1 VKKISDMKFGLE
13 WEPKLAEIMLR
24 FPWQD
29 DAFSMADP
37 AQVCN
42 KCGRAPGSVNHRT
55 EMSVSLIRSSEMV
68 SGAHDFEPRG
78 LFSEAEI
85 AAAREEWRRRMADL
99 PTKEALD
106 VWHGIH
112 ALALS
117 KFTALLV
124 GSCKAKTSD
133 DIEALGC
140 TGCAANGLTIENA
153 QFIRLGLA
161 GSGVGLPCFVPP
173 DRFCLVHGVSG
184 GLQDGQSQQ
193 YAERV
198 EDISRPLTPAEA
210 GHNKLVSAARR
221 GRTEHD
227 THSMLH
233 GHELPKSWQA
243 MDGGEG
249 GAEVE
254 TFEQVVEG
262 LRAAGGIEP
271 VRLGAHTWKCDEH
284 TETDWTCRY
293 CLAQAVVEGELTP
306 VVRVAGPM
314 GVGEVMASDVDAK
327 LVELNKMGSVD
338 HVEVFVQAAKFT
350 RRLARD

>member
-1 VKKISDMKFGLE
+1 MKKISDMKFGLE

-37 AQVCN
+37 AQVC
-42 KCGRAPGSVNHRT
+42 KTCGRAPGSVNHGI
-55 EMSVSLIRSSEMV
+55 ESEMHV
-68 SGAHDFEPRG
+68 FEPSPP
-78 LFSEAEI
+78 FTEDQI
-85 AAAREEWRRRMADL
+85 TAAREDWRRRMAGL
-99 PTKEALD
+99 PTAQALE

-117 KFTALLV
+117 KFTALLI
-124 GSCKAKTSD
+124 GSCKVKTSD

-140 TGCAANGLTIENA
+140 TGCAANGLSIEDA

-193 YAERV
+193 HAERV

-227 THSMLH
+227 THSLLH
-233 GHELPKSWQA
+233 GHELPKGW
-243 MDGGEG
+243 
-249 GAEVE
+249 VE
-254 TFEQVVEG
+254 QGTDTFEEQQDRLSADLV
-262 LRAAGGIEP
+262 AAGKLSSVNFDRVAEALIP
-271 VRLGAHTWKCDEH
+271 SVPWKCDAH
-284 TETDWTCRY
+284 VETDWTCRH
-293 CLAQAVVEGELTP
+293 CLAQAIVEGELTP
-306 VVRVAGPM
+306 VIRVAGPM
-314 GVGEVMASDVDAK
+314 GVGEVEASDVDAK
-327 LVELNKMGSVD
+327 LVELNDKGSVD

-350 RRLARD
+350 RKLARD